1 MDSGSARR
9 ANFLITTFYY
19 FVLRVNIIQIDLL
32 VSVILVVYWRGKAQS
47 ASKRGLR
54 GLLEPISSCGS
65 YLESYSY
72 GRGLIFFQD
81 CRGDLGGELP

>member
-1 MDSGSARR
+1 MVVVVVA
-9 ANFLITTFYY
+9 
-19 FVLRVNIIQIDLL
+19 LL
-32 VSVILVVYWRGKAQS
+32 VVVDDVAKKLR
-47 ASKRGLR
+47 LR